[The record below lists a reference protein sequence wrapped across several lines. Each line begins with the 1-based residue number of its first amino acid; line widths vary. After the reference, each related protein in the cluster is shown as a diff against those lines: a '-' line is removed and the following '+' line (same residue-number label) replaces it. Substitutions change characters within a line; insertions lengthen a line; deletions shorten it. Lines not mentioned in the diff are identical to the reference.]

1 MTPAQRRALDRL
13 WPRFGVPPGDGPLD
27 LDALFGRR
35 APRVLEIGFG
45 MGGSLLAMAAAAP
58 EQDFL
63 GIEVHRPGIG
73 RLLAGLEAQG
83 LGNVRVAEGDAVL
96 LLRERLAEGTLD
108 RLLLFFPDPWPKKRH
123 HKRRLLQAG
132 FVALAASRLQ
142 PGGVL
147 HAATDW
153 EPYAEQMLELLG
165 ACPLL
170 QNLAPDGRY
179 VPRPAYRPPTKFEQR
194 GRALGHG
201 VWDLMFRRC

>member
-1 MTPAQRRALDRL
+1 MTPAQRRALEAL

-27 LDALFGRR
+27 LDALFGRH

-73 RLLAGLEAQG
+73 RLLAGLEAAG

-96 LLRERLAEGTLD
+96 LLRERLAAGSLD

-132 FVALAASRLQ
+132 FVELVASRLR

-153 EPYAEQMLELLG
+153 EPYAEQMLALLE
-165 ACPLL
+165 ACPRLE
-170 QNLAPDGRY
+170 NLAGSARF
-179 VPRPAYRPPTKFEQR
+179 VPRPEYRPPTKFE
-194 GRALGHG
+194 
-201 VWDLMFRRC
+201 

>member
-1 MTPAQRRALDRL
+1 MTPAQRRALEAL

-27 LDALFGRR
+27 LDALFGRH

-73 RLLAGLEAQG
+73 RLLAGLEAAG

-96 LLRERLAEGTLD
+96 LLRERLAAGSLD

-132 FVALAASRLQ
+132 FVELVASRLR

-153 EPYAEQMLELLG
+153 EPYAEQMLALLE
-165 ACPLL
+165 ACPRLE
-170 QNLAPDGRY
+170 NLAGSARF
-179 VPRPAYRPPTKFEQR
+179 VPRPEYRPPTKFEQR

-201 VWDLMFRRC
+201 VWDLVFRRR